1 MRLYQKSEEHLDSLE
16 QYGRRNFLL
25 LHGIPEEAGEDTTNI
40 FIENAKSLGVKISR
54 QDISRSHRL
63 GRPSRDGQA
72 KRPIIARFVRY
83 SDRARVYAAKKGF
96 KGQRKLITESLTAT
110 RVARLKRAIIRY
122 KSENVWTTDG
132 EIYVKSGDKKTK
144 YVEPYEWPQ
153 NSDEF

>member
-1 MRLYQKSEEHLDSLE
+1 MSEENLDSLE
-16 QYGRRNFLL
+16 YGRRNCLL

-54 QDISRSHRL
+54 QDISHSRRL
-63 GRPSRDGQA
+63 GQPSRDGHA

-83 SDRARVYAAKKGF
+83 SDRACVYAAKKGF
-96 KGQRKLITESLTAT
+96 KGQGKLITESLIAT

-132 EIYVKSGDKKTK
+132 EIYVKSSDKKTK
-144 YVEPYEWPQ
+144 YEWPQ